1 MASLTGQ
8 KIKDT
13 YQSLLKVGDNGKIT
27 PNFKNISDGSGSTTG
42 LYLKNDGV
50 SVSGSFIVSGSL
62 DVSGSFFI
70 TEIYGNLIGTASYAN
85 TASRAISASLAQTA
99 SLAPNYTTLIGF
111 NAFTSSYKL
120 DSGSFDERT
129 DLLENAMSGSKRLY
143 VSPEG
148 LDTNDGT
155 EPHKP
160 FKTIKA
166 AVDSLGAKS
175 PFNIKRYTIF
185 VGSGDYTEQNPIIVP
200 PGTAIVGDNLR
211 TVRLTAANPTKD
223 YFHVY
228 ESSYFYGLRFLN
240 LKHPAFCFSFPCS
253 IATATISGGQVT
265 GLNLIHSATG
275 YTDGVNQ
282 NIDIVIEEPDAI
294 GTAATA
300 LATISGGVITGFT
313 ITNGGSGYILGEKP
327 LVSIPIPPAVRPFV
341 GTSPYIQNCSSSTG
355 PFDTS
360 GNQISVFTPLPYNTA
375 NVDEQGAGGGIRI
388 DGNLNATST
397 PLRSMVA
404 DSFTQVNQ
412 GGPGHLVIN
421 RGYAQFVSCFTTF
434 CTYGFKTAAGGFANV
449 SNSVIDFG
457 KYGLISKTYY
467 PIAYNTG
474 SSLETK
480 TSTVSGFVIDEN
492 GAGYTG
498 SVAGVTISG
507 GGASVNAT
515 AQANINANGSVDEI
529 VLLTGGSG
537 YTDQPNVTIAAPT
550 GVGGIQAT
558 TVAGKA
564 SITGVSEML
573 ISLVSGSRSVDIS
586 SNMRLNG
593 VNYLITGVAQVSGQ
607 PSQKRIT
614 TYPSPSSIAT
624 GDTVNFYD
632 LSNISTGGLVNEYVG
647 SGVTYNALPQYG
659 GIPIKQREVTQIA
672 PGKVFYVTIDNIG
685 NLAIGSY
692 FAVNQLTGEVT
703 INANSFNLSG
713 LNAIGPFKRNGVPV
727 GVVLQEVSNNTA
739 LINSQGIYGE
749 DTAPTQYAVQQ
760 YVASVS
766 QSIGIGV
773 SNLSSSLSSRITQ
786 NSSSI
791 AILSSSYENFIDVF
805 NTGSFTGSFAGS
817 LTGNFTGSLGNLRGR
832 VQYIPS
838 FASVDTL
845 VTSSMYQIYPQSI
858 AINQE
863 AITTAAPEALYV
875 WQSSTSSF
883 NVISGKGNLNN
894 YLQLNIQNTNQG
906 LTASSD
912 VVATANNGDETTN
925 YIDMGI
931 NGGNFVGPI
940 GAANDAYL
948 YSTGRHLHIGNASN
962 YPVQI
967 FVGGIDTDVNR
978 KAVFSPDGIHEITGS
993 LRITGSLTVSH
1004 GITGSLFGNAS
1015 TATSASRADSSS
1027 ISDNSILFNGKGI
1040 TTFATTGSN
1049 IFRGTQEVTGSIK
1062 TLGST
1067 IQVGDNTLLGNTL
1080 LSGSI
1085 TISGSIPVGS
1095 LASSVNIYGDTS
1107 MTGYLKFNAQP
1118 TNIDTSIS
1126 ASYIFV
1132 SGSTQDL
1139 YFSQN
1144 TKGYNNLTRLRWL
1157 EGNLYTGLLS
1167 GGLITTQSST
1177 VYQITSGSGI
1187 IVSLNASL
1195 STDPYPTVKYLNWPN
1210 LSQSIAP
1217 LSASYDQAF
1226 VGVDNTGNIFQ
1237 QGAPFV
1243 GDQFNTLI
1251 NVGIVLFQNNSTI
1264 NGVKTQP
1271 TVAYGPQQSQNV
1283 FNRAFGALKLSGFTV
1298 AVSGSSTGSVILGSG
1313 TAYAPGANYSVDPNI
1328 SYYSTDAGTNTSKFF
1343 RYYESGSG
1351 VNPFNYQTNGGNGY
1365 PNLDPVYYNNSG
1377 VLATV
1382 GTSNYS
1388 IQRLFWYP
1396 NSTTKAIVAYYGNA
1410 IYGTMAEAIAN
1421 LNIERFVEAP
1431 NTSANAIYLGAYAIR
1446 GGTNTTLQNPA
1457 HFTWIPA
1464 GLFRTVGGS
1473 GGGGSVITQTLAG
1486 LSDVAI
1492 SGPIN
1497 HQLLAYDSTSAK
1509 WTNQSTITATLI
1521 GNASTSTTAVTASY
1535 ALTASYI
1542 SGSGGTGAGFPFS
1555 GSAVITGSLLVS
1567 SSLVVTGSLSVTQG
1581 ITGSLFGTSS
1591 QAVSSSYALSASYAA
1606 NVPLTASYALEAS
1619 SSLFAVTASYSN
1631 YAIIAT
1637 TSSYADTFSI
1647 KETLTSYAKVN
1658 ASIVGSNNLF
1668 TSNTGS
1674 YTAGFLK
1681 YTLFNGA
1688 NARSGEVFAVWNAG
1702 NVQYTDISTFD
1713 IGSTS
1718 QASFAVAIVSSQ
1730 VQFNA
1735 ITTNSGWTIKSA
1747 VTYI

>member
-13 YQSLLKVGDNGKIT
+13 YQSLLKVGDNGKIA

-50 SVSGSFIVSGSL
+50 LVSGSFIVSGSL

-70 TEIYGNLIGTASYAN
+70 TEIYGNLIGTASFA
-85 TASRAISASLAQTA
+85 TSASQAISASLAQTA
-99 SLAPNYTTLIGF
+99 SFAPNYTTLVGF

-120 DSGSFDERT
+120 DSGSFDQRT

-175 PFNIKRYTIF
+175 PFNIKRFTIF

-200 PGTAIVGDNLR
+200 PGAAIVGDNLR

-223 YFHVY
+223 FFHVY
-228 ESSYFYGLRFLN
+228 ESTYFYGLRFLN

-282 NIDIVIEEPDAI
+282 NIDILIEEPDAI

-300 LATISGGVITGFT
+300 VATISGGVITGFT
-313 ITNGGSGYILGEKP
+313 VTSGGSGYVLGEKP
-327 LVSIPIPPAVRPFV
+327 LVSIPIPAAVRPFV
-341 GTSPYIQNCSSSTG
+341 GTSPYIQNCSSITG

-360 GNQISVFTPLPYNTA
+360 GNQISVFTPLPYDTT
-375 NVDEQGAGGGIRI
+375 NVDDQGAGGGIRI
-388 DGNLNATST
+388 DGNLNAVST

-467 PIAYNTG
+467 PVTYNTG

-498 SVAGVTISG
+498 SVANVTITG

-593 VNYLITGVAQVSGQ
+593 VNYLITGVAAVSGQ

-624 GDTVNFYD
+624 GDVVNFYD

-685 NLAIGSY
+685 NLAIGSF

-760 YVASVS
+760 YVAV
-766 QSIGIGV
+766 I
-773 SNLSSSLSSRITQ
+773 
-786 NSSSI
+786 SSSI
-791 AILSSSYENFIDVF
+791 GTNIAQTSASIASNIAATSASLMSLSSSYASLSSSFRSGSYS
-805 NTGSFTGSFAGS
+805 GSFSGFFS
-817 LTGNFTGSLGNLRGR
+817 GSLGNLRGR
-832 VQYIPS
+832 VQYIPA
-838 FASVDTL
+838 FASNDTL

-906 LTASSD
+906 VSASSD
-912 VVATANNGDETTN
+912 VVATANNGDENTN
-925 YIDMGI
+925 YINMGI
-931 NGGNFVGPI
+931 NGGNFVGPV
-940 GAANDAYL
+940 GLFNDAYL
-948 YSTGRHLHIGNASN
+948 FSAGRHLHIGNTAN

-967 FVGGIDTDVNR
+967 FAGGSDTDANR
-978 KAVFSPDGIHEITGS
+978 KASFNPNGAHEITGS
-993 LRITGSLTVSH
+993 LDISDRLIVRN

-1015 TATSASRADSSS
+1015 TAISSSYALSASQAQ
-1027 ISDNSILFNGKGI
+1027 NTILFDGRNRQI
-1040 TTFATTGSN
+1040 FATTGSN
-1049 IFRGTQEVTGSIK
+1049 SFIGSQTITGSVNISGS
-1062 TLGST
+1062 TTQIGNNTLLGTTVLSGSVTISGSLGST
-1067 IQVGDNTLLGNTL
+1067 I
-1080 LSGSI
+1080 
-1085 TISGSIPVGS
+1085 P
-1095 LASSVNIYGDTS
+1095 SVQIYGDIRQ
-1107 MTGYLKFNAQP
+1107 TGYHRFDP
-1118 TNIDTSIS
+1118 VTTNIDNTVS
-1126 ASYIFV
+1126 ASYIYV
-1132 SGSTQDL
+1132 SGSTNDL

-1144 TKGYNNLTRLRWL
+1144 GNGYANTTRLRWL
-1157 EGNLYTGLLS
+1157 EGNLYTGLLN
-1167 GGLITTQSST
+1167 GGVIGSSSST
-1177 VYQITSGSGI
+1177 VYTISSGSGI
-1187 IVSLNASL
+1187 IVDLNASL
-1195 STDPYPTVKYLNWPN
+1195 SDNPYPTVKYINWTG
-1210 LSQSIAP
+1210 LSASIAP
-1217 LSASYDQAF
+1217 QTGSYDQTF
-1226 VGVDNTGNIFQ
+1226 VGIDDTGNIYA
-1237 QGAPFV
+1237 QGTPFV
-1243 GDQFNTLI
+1243 AGQFDTII
-1251 NVGIVLFQNNSTI
+1251 NIGLVLHQNRSTI
-1264 NGVKTQP
+1264 IPVKTQP
-1271 TVAYGPQQSQNV
+1271 GVAYGAVQRNNI
-1283 FNRAFGALKLSGFTV
+1283 FTKAFGPLKLSGFTL
-1298 AVSGSSTGSVILGSG
+1298 AASGSSTGSLIVGSG
-1313 TAYAPGANYSVDPNI
+1313 TAYADGASYTVDPDNPSYVVDNGTSTSKIFRYRQSGSQYVYDTNAGAGYQVIDSLNYS
-1328 SYYSTDAGTNTSKFF
+1328 
-1343 RYYESGSG
+1343 
-1351 VNPFNYQTNGGNGY
+1351 
-1365 PNLDPVYYNNSG
+1365 NNG
-1377 VLATV
+1377 VLTSV
-1382 GTSNYS
+1382 GAGNFS
-1388 IQRLFWYP
+1388 IQRVFWFP
-1396 NSTTKAIVAYYGNA
+1396 NSVAKAIVVYYGNA
-1410 IYGTMAEAIAN
+1410 VYTTLANAIAN
-1421 LNIERFVEAP
+1421 VNIESFVEAP
-1431 NTSANAIYLGAYAIR
+1431 NTAANAVYLGAICISGA
-1446 GGTNTTLQNPA
+1446 NNASLQTPA
-1457 HFTWIPA
+1457 DCTILPS
-1464 GLFRTVGGS
+1464 GLFRSVGGS
-1473 GGGGSVITQTLAG
+1473 GGGGSTITQTLAG

-1492 SGPIN
+1492 SGPVN
-1497 HQLLAYDSTSAK
+1497 HQLLAYDSTAAK

-1521 GNASTSTTAVTASY
+1521 GNASTATTASFATF

-1555 GSAVITGSLLVS
+1555 GSAIITGSLLVS
-1567 SSLVVTGSLSVTQG
+1567 SSLNVLGEQTVTGSLNVSAG
-1581 ITGSLFGTSS
+1581 ITGSLFGTAS
-1591 QAVSSSYALSASYAA
+1591 QAVSSSYALTASYAA
-1606 NVPLTASYALEAS
+1606 NVPQTASYALQAAS
-1619 SSLFAVTASYSN
+1619 SSFAVTSSY
-1631 YAIIAT
+1631 AQVAT
-1637 TSSYADTFSI
+1637 TSSYAVSFQI
-1647 KETLTSYAKVN
+1647 GGALTEYATVN
-1658 ASIVGSNNLF
+1658 TSIVGSNNLF
-1668 TSNTGS
+1668 TKLTGS
-1674 YTAGFLK
+1674 LTSGFYK
-1681 YTLFNGA
+1681 YTVFSGS
-1688 NARSGEVFAVWNAG
+1688 NARAGEVFAVWNGG
-1702 NVQYTDISTFD
+1702 NVEYTDISTND
-1713 IGSTS
+1713 LGTTATVT
-1718 QASFAVAIVSSQ
+1718 ASVVIINSEA
-1730 VQFNA
+1730 QFN
-1735 ITTNSGWTIKSA
+1735 IQTNDSAWRIKST
-1747 VTYI
+1747 VTYL

>member
-42 LYLKNDGV
+42 LYLKSDGV

-99 SLAPNYTTLIGF
+99 SFAPNYTTLIGF
-111 NAFTSSYKL
+111 NAFSSSYSI
-120 DSGSFDERT
+120 DSGSFEQRT
-129 DLLENAMSGSKRLY
+129 ELLENAMSGSKRLY

-148 LDTNDGT
+148 SDSNDGL

-185 VGSGDYTEQNPIIVP
+185 VGSGDYVEQNPIIVP
-200 PGTAIVGDNLR
+200 PGAAIVGDNLR

-223 YFHVY
+223 FFHVY
-228 ESSYFYGLRFLN
+228 ESTYFYGLRFLN

-300 LATISGGVITGFT
+300 TATISGGLITGFT

-327 LVSIPIPPAVRPFV
+327 LVSIPIPASVRPFV
-341 GTSPYIQNCSSSTG
+341 GTSPYIQNCSSITG

-375 NVDEQGAGGGIRI
+375 NVDDQGAGGGIRI
-388 DGNLNATST
+388 DGNLNAVST

-467 PIAYNTG
+467 PVAYNTG

-498 SVAGVTISG
+498 SVAGVTITG

-515 AQANINANGSVDEI
+515 AQANVNANGSIDEI

-593 VNYLITGVAQVSGQ
+593 VNYLITGVAAVSGQ

-614 TYPSPSSIAT
+614 TYPSPSSIT
-624 GDTVNFYD
+624 IGNTVNFYD

-773 SNLSSSLSSRITQ
+773 SNLSSSFSSRITQ

-791 AILSSSYENFIDVF
+791 GILSSSYENFVRVY
-805 NTGSFTGSFAGS
+805 NTGSFTGSFKGS
-817 LTGNFTGSLGNLRGR
+817 VTGSFTGSLSNLKGR
-832 VQYIPS
+832 VQFIPA

-931 NGGNFVGPI
+931 NGGNFVGLI
-940 GAANDAYL
+940 GVANDAYL
-948 YSTGRHLHIGNASN
+948 YSTGRDLHIGNASN

-967 FVGGIDTDVNR
+967 FAGGFNTEANR
-978 KAVFSPDGIHEITGS
+978 KALFSPSGFHEITGS
-993 LRITGSLTVSH
+993 LKITGSLTVSN

-1015 TATSASRADSSS
+1015 TAISSSYALSASQAQ
-1027 ISDNSILFNGKGI
+1027 NTILFDGKDRQ
-1040 TTFATTGSN
+1040 TYATTGSN
-1049 IFRGTQEVTGSIK
+1049 IFKGNEQITGSLNI
-1062 TLGST
+1062 LGST
-1067 IQVGDNTLLGNTL
+1067 FQQGNNTLIGNTI
-1080 LSGSI
+1080 LSGSL
-1085 TISGSIPVGS
+1085 TISGSAPGS
-1095 LASSVNIYGDTS
+1095 ATNINIYGDTS
-1107 MTGYLKFNAQP
+1107 LNGSIKFLP
-1118 TNIDTSIS
+1118 VVENIDTSVS
-1126 ASYIFV
+1126 ASYIYV

-1144 TKGYNNLTRLRWL
+1144 GSGYNNVTRLRWL
-1157 EGNLYTGLLS
+1157 EGNLYTGLLN
-1167 GGLITTQSST
+1167 GGVITSQSST
-1177 VYQITSGSGI
+1177 VYQVSSGSGI
-1187 IVSLNASL
+1187 LVNLNASL
-1195 STDPYPTVKYLNWPN
+1195 SDNPYPTIKYINWGN
-1210 LSQSIAP
+1210 LSSSIAP
-1217 LSASYDQAF
+1217 HSASYDQTF
-1226 VGVDNTGNIFQ
+1226 VGIDDTSNIYH
-1237 QGAPFV
+1237 QGTPFFN
-1243 GDQFNTLI
+1243 GQFDTLI
-1251 NVGIVLFQNNSTI
+1251 NIGLVLHQNRSTI
-1264 NGVKTQP
+1264 NGFKTQP
-1271 TVAYGPQQSQNV
+1271 SVAYGTIQKTNI
-1283 FNRAFGALKLSGFTV
+1283 FTRAFGPLKLSGFTLV
-1298 AVSGSSTGSVILGSG
+1298 ASGSSTGSLVVGSG
-1313 TAYAPGANYSVDPNI
+1313 TAYAEGASYTIDPNNPSYVIDSGTSTSKIYRYRQSGSQWVYDTNAGAGYSVIDSKNYSNNGVI
-1328 SYYSTDAGTNTSKFF
+1328 TSV
-1343 RYYESGSG
+1343 GSG
-1351 VNPFNYQTNGGNGY
+1351 NF
-1365 PNLDPVYYNNSG
+1365 
-1377 VLATV
+1377 
-1382 GTSNYS
+1382 S
-1388 IQRLFWYP
+1388 IQRVFWFP
-1396 NSTTKAIVAYYGNA
+1396 NSAVKAIVVYYGNK
-1410 IYGTMAEAIAN
+1410 IYSTLSDAIAN
-1421 LNIERFVEAP
+1421 INIESFVEAP
-1431 NTSANAIYLGAYAIR
+1431 NTAANAVYLGAICISGAN
-1446 GGTNTTLQNPA
+1446 GASLQVPA
-1457 HFTWIPA
+1457 DATIMPS
-1464 GLFRTVGGS
+1464 GLFRSVGGS
-1473 GGGGSVITQTLAG
+1473 GGGGSTITSTLAG

-1492 SGPIN
+1492 SGPVN
-1497 HQLLAYDSTSAK
+1497 HQLLAYDSTAGK

-1521 GNASTSTTAVTASY
+1521 GNASTSTNAVTASY

-1591 QAVSSSYALSASYAA
+1591 QAVSSSYALTASYAS
-1606 NVPLTASYALEAS
+1606 NVPLTASYALQAAS
-1619 SSLFAVTASYSN
+1619 SSFAVTSSYSQV
-1631 YAIIAT
+1631 AT
-1637 TSSYADTFSI
+1637 TSSYAVSFQVGGA
-1647 KETLTSYAKVN
+1647 LTEYATVN
-1658 ASIVGSNNLF
+1658 TSIVGSNNLF
-1668 TSNTGS
+1668 TKLTGS
-1674 YTAGFLK
+1674 FTSGFYK
-1681 YTLFNGA
+1681 YTVSSGS
-1688 NARSGEVFAVWNAG
+1688 NARAGEVFAVWNRG
-1702 NVQYTDISTFD
+1702 NVQYTDVSTAD
-1713 IGSTS
+1713 IGTTAAVT
-1718 QASFAVAIVSSQ
+1718 ASVVIINSEA
-1730 VQFNA
+1730 QFNMQ
-1735 ITTNSGWTIKSA
+1735 TNNSAWRIKST
-1747 VTYI
+1747 VTYL

>member
-13 YQSLLKVGDNGKIT
+13 YKSLLKLNDNGQISS
-27 PNFKNISDGSGSTTG
+27 NFKNISDGSGSATG
-42 LYLKNDGV
+42 LYLKSDGV
-50 SVSGSFIVSGSL
+50 EVSGSFVVSGSL
-62 DVSGSFFI
+62 EVSGSIFI
-70 TEIYGNLIGTASYAN
+70 TEIYGNLYGTASYAI
-85 TASRAISASLAQTA
+85 TASRAITSSFSQTA
-99 SLAPNYTTLIGF
+99 SFAPNYTTLVGF
-111 NAFTSSYKL
+111 NSFTSSYKA
-120 DSGSFDERT
+120 DSGSFDQRT
-129 DLLENAMSGSKRLY
+129 DLLEAAMSGSKRLY

-148 LDTNDGT
+148 LDSNDGT

-175 PFNIKRYTIF
+175 PYNVKRYTIF
-185 VGSGDYTEQNPIIVP
+185 VGSGDYTEQNPIVVP
-200 PGTAIVGDNLR
+200 PGVAIVGDNLR

-253 IATATISGGQVT
+253 TATATISGGQVT
-265 GLNLIHSATG
+265 GLNLIHSSTG

-282 NIDIVIEEPDAI
+282 NIDILIEEPDAA

-300 LATISGGVITGFT
+300 VATISGGVITSFT
-313 ITNGGSGYILGEKP
+313 ITSGGSGYVLGEKP
-327 LVSIPIPPAVRPFV
+327 LVSIPIAASIRPFV
-341 GTSPYIQNCSSSTG
+341 ATSPYIQNCSSITG

-360 GNQISVFTPLPYNTA
+360 GNQISVLTPLPYDTS

-388 DGNLNATST
+388 DGNLTTTTT

-467 PIAYNTG
+467 PVTYNTG

-480 TSTVSGFVIDEN
+480 TSSVSGFVIDEN

-498 SVAGVTISG
+498 SIAGVTISG
-507 GGASVNAT
+507 GGATVNAT
-515 AQANINANGSVDEI
+515 AQASVNANGSINEI
-529 VLLTGGSG
+529 ILLTSGSG
-537 YTDQPNVTIAAPT
+537 YTDQPNVVIAAPT

-564 SITGVSEML
+564 NITGVSEML

-593 VNYLITGVAQVSGQ
+593 TNYLITGVAAVSGQ

-614 TYPSPSSIAT
+614 TYPSPSSITT
-624 GDTVNFYD
+624 GDVVNFYD

-672 PGKVFYVTIDNIG
+672 PGKVFYATIDNIG
-685 NLAIGSY
+685 NLAIGSF

-749 DTAPTQYAVQQ
+749 DTVPTQYAVQQ
-760 YVASVS
+760 YVSV
-766 QSIGIGV
+766 I
-773 SNLSSSLSSRITQ
+773 SSSLSSRITQ

-791 AILSSSYENFIDVF
+791 STLSASYENFRRVY
-805 NTGSFTGSFAGS
+805 NTGSFTGSFNGNITGS
-817 LTGNFTGSLGNLRGR
+817 FTGSLSNLRGR
-832 VQYIPS
+832 LQYIPA

-875 WQSSTSSF
+875 WQASTSSF

-906 LTASSD
+906 VSASSD

-931 NGGNFVGPI
+931 NGGNFVGSI
-940 GAANDAYL
+940 GLANDAYL
-948 YSTGRHLHIGNASN
+948 YSAGRHLHIGNVSN

-967 FVGGIDTDVNR
+967 FAGGFDTDANR
-978 KAVFSPDGIHEITGS
+978 KAVFNPSGAHEITGS
-993 LRITGSLTVSH
+993 LDISDRLIVRN
-1004 GITGSLFGNAS
+1004 GITGSLSGTASNAIS
-1015 TATSASRADSSS
+1015 SSYALSASQAQ
-1027 ISDNSILFNGKGI
+1027 NTTLFDGRSRQ
-1040 TTFATTGSN
+1040 TFATTGSN
-1049 IFRGTQEVTGSIK
+1049 SFLGTQTITGSLIIS
-1062 TLGST
+1062 GST
-1067 IQVGDNTLLGNTL
+1067 TQIGNNTLLGTTL

-1085 TISGSIPVGS
+1085 TISGSLGSTIP
-1095 LASSVNIYGDTS
+1095 SVQIYGDIRQA
-1107 MTGYLKFNAQP
+1107 GYHRFDP
-1118 TNIDTSIS
+1118 VTTNIDTSIS
-1126 ASYIFV
+1126 ASYIYV
-1132 SGSTQDL
+1132 SGSTNDL

-1144 TKGYNNLTRLRWL
+1144 GSGYNNVTRLRWL
-1157 EGNLYTGLLS
+1157 EGNLYTGLLN
-1167 GGLITTQSST
+1167 GGVIGSASST
-1177 VYQITSGSGI
+1177 VYTVSSGSGI
-1187 IVSLNASL
+1187 VVDLNASL
-1195 STDPYPTVKYLNWPN
+1195 SDNPYPTITYINWNN
-1210 LSQSIAP
+1210 LSASIAP
-1217 LSASYDQAF
+1217 QTGSYDQTF
-1226 VGVDNTGNIFQ
+1226 VGVDNTGNIYA
-1237 QGAPFV
+1237 QGTPFFN
-1243 GDQFNTLI
+1243 GQFDSLI
-1251 NVGIVLFQNNSTI
+1251 NIGLVLHQNRSTI

-1271 TVAYGPQQSQNV
+1271 SLAYGTVQKTNI
-1283 FNRAFGALKLSGFTV
+1283 FTRAFGPLKLSGFTL
-1298 AVSGSSTGSVILGSG
+1298 AASGSSTGSLVVGSG
-1313 TAYAPGANYSVDPNI
+1313 TAYAEGGYYTIDPSNPSYIIDNGTTTSKIFRYRQSGSAYVYDTNAGVGYQAIDSKNYS
-1328 SYYSTDAGTNTSKFF
+1328 
-1343 RYYESGSG
+1343 
-1351 VNPFNYQTNGGNGY
+1351 
-1365 PNLDPVYYNNSG
+1365 NNG
-1377 VLATV
+1377 VLTAV
-1382 GTSNYS
+1382 GAGNFS
-1388 IQRLFWYP
+1388 IQRIFWFP
-1396 NSTTKAIVAYYGNA
+1396 NSVAKAIVVYYGNA
-1410 IYGTMAEAIAN
+1410 TYTTLANAIAN
-1421 LNIERFVEAP
+1421 INIEPFVEAP
-1431 NTSANAIYLGAYAIR
+1431 NTAANAIYLGAICINGA
-1446 GGTNTTLQNPA
+1446 NNASLQVPA
-1457 HFTWIPA
+1457 DATIMPS
-1464 GLFRTVGGS
+1464 GLFRSVGGS
-1473 GGGGSVITQTLAG
+1473 GGGGSTITTTLAG
-1486 LSDVAI
+1486 LSDVSITAPTNQQPFAYNTT
-1492 SGPIN
+1492 SG
-1497 HQLLAYDSTSAK
+1497 K
-1509 WTNQSTITATLI
+1509 WQNQSTITATLI
-1521 GNASTSTTAVTASY
+1521 GNASTATTASY
-1535 ALTASYI
+1535 ALTASFALNGGGG
-1542 SGSGGTGAGFPFS
+1542 GSGAGFPFS

-1567 SSLVVTGSLSVTQG
+1567 SSLIVIGSQTITGSLNVSAG

-1591 QAVSSSYALSASYAA
+1591 QAVSSSYAQNSVSSSYA
-1606 NVPLTASYALEAS
+1606 LTASYALQALNS
-1619 SSLFAVTASYSN
+1619 NNANTASYSD
-1631 YAIIAT
+1631 YTVLAAT
-1637 TSSYADTFSI
+1637 ASYADTFSI
-1647 KETLTSYAKVN
+1647 KETITSYAKVN
-1658 ASIVGSNNLF
+1658 SSIVGSNNLF
-1668 TSNTGS
+1668 TSATGS

-1681 YTLFNGA
+1681 YTLYNGA
-1688 NARSGEVFAVWNAG
+1688 NARSGEIFAVWNAG
-1702 NVQYTDISTFD
+1702 SAQYTDVSTFD
-1713 IGSTS
+1713 IGNTS
-1718 QASFAVAIVSSQ
+1718 QATFSVAIVSSQ
-1730 VQFNA
+1730 VQFNVVTA
-1735 ITTNSGWTIKSA
+1735 NSGWTIKSI

>member
-13 YQSLLKVGDNGKIT
+13 YKSLLKLNDNGQIT
-27 PNFKNISDGSGSTTG
+27 PDFKNISDGSGSSSG

-50 SVSGSFIVSGSL
+50 AVSGSL
-62 DVSGSFFI
+62 VVSGSMVISGSIF
-70 TEIYGNLIGTASYAN
+70 GNLIGTASQ
-85 TASRAISASLAQTA
+85 AIQSQTA
-99 SLAPNYTTLIGF
+99 SFAPNYTTLAGF

-120 DSGSFDERT
+120 DSGSFDQRT

-175 PFNIKRYTIF
+175 PYNIKRYTIF
-185 VGSGDYTEQNPIIVP
+185 VGSGDYTEDNPIIVP

-275 YTDGVNQ
+275 YTNGVNQ
-282 NIDIVIEEPDAI
+282 NIDIIIEEPDAI

-300 LATISGGVITGFT
+300 VATISGGVITGFT
-313 ITNGGSGYILGEKP
+313 ITNGGSGYVLGEKP
-327 LVSIPIPPAVRPFV
+327 LVSIPITPAVRPFV
-341 GTSPYIQNCSSSTG
+341 GTSPYIQNCSSITG
-355 PFDTS
+355 PFNTS
-360 GNQISVFTPLPYNTA
+360 GNQISVFTPLPYDTT

-388 DGNLNATST
+388 DGNLTATST

-467 PIAYNTG
+467 SIAYNTG

-498 SVAGVTISG
+498 SVANVTISG

-515 AQANINANGSVDEI
+515 AQANVNANGSINEI
-529 VLLTGGSG
+529 VLLTPGSG
-537 YTDQPNVTIAAPT
+537 YTDQPNVVIAAPT

-558 TVAGKA
+558 TVASKA
-564 SITGVSEML
+564 NITGVSEML

-607 PSQKRIT
+607 PSQKRVT
-614 TYPSPSSIAT
+614 TYPSPSSITT
-624 GDTVNFYD
+624 GDVVNFYD

-760 YVASVS
+760 YVAV
-766 QSIGIGV
+766 I
-773 SNLSSSLSSRITQ
+773 
-786 NSSSI
+786 SSSI
-791 AILSSSYENFIDVF
+791 GTNIAQTSASIASNIAATSASLVSLSSSYASLSSSFRSGSFSGSFSGFI
-805 NTGSFTGSFAGS
+805 TGSI
-817 LTGNFTGSLGNLRGR
+817 GNLRGR
-832 VQYIPS
+832 LQYIPAFS
-838 FASVDTL
+838 SVDSL

-906 LTASSD
+906 PTASSD

-940 GAANDAYL
+940 GVANDAYL

-967 FVGGIDTDVNR
+967 FAGGFDTDANR
-978 KAVFSPDGIHEITGS
+978 KAVFSPNGVHEITGS

-1027 ISDNSILFNGKGI
+1027 ISDNSILFNGKDI

-1049 IFRGTQEVTGSIK
+1049 IFRGSQIIS
-1062 TLGST
+1062 GST
-1067 IQVGDNTLLGNTL
+1067 
-1080 LSGSI
+1080 
-1085 TISGSIPVGS
+1085 TISGSVI
-1095 LASSVNIYGDTS
+1095 I
-1107 MTGYLKFNAQP
+1107 
-1118 TNIDTSIS
+1118 
-1126 ASYIFV
+1126 
-1132 SGSTQDL
+1132 SGST
-1139 YFSQN
+1139 N
-1144 TKGYNNLTRLRWL
+1144 
-1157 EGNLYTGLLS
+1157 
-1167 GGLITTQSST
+1167 
-1177 VYQITSGSGI
+1177 
-1187 IVSLNASL
+1187 IVN
-1195 STDPYPTVKYLNWPN
+1195 
-1210 LSQSIAP
+1210 
-1217 LSASYDQAF
+1217 
-1226 VGVDNTGNIFQ
+1226 
-1237 QGAPFV
+1237 
-1243 GDQFNTLI
+1243 
-1251 NVGIVLFQNNSTI
+1251 
-1264 NGVKTQP
+1264 
-1271 TVAYGPQQSQNV
+1271 
-1283 FNRAFGALKLSGFTV
+1283 GALI
-1298 AVSGSSTGSVILGSG
+1298 ASS
-1313 TAYAPGANYSVDPNI
+1313 
-1328 SYYSTDAGTNTSKFF
+1328 
-1343 RYYESGSG
+1343 
-1351 VNPFNYQTNGGNGY
+1351 
-1365 PNLDPVYYNNSG
+1365 
-1377 VLATV
+1377 
-1382 GTSNYS
+1382 
-1388 IQRLFWYP
+1388 
-1396 NSTTKAIVAYYGNA
+1396 
-1410 IYGTMAEAIAN
+1410 
-1421 LNIERFVEAP
+1421 
-1431 NTSANAIYLGAYAIR
+1431 
-1446 GGTNTTLQNPA
+1446 
-1457 HFTWIPA
+1457 
-1464 GLFRTVGGS
+1464 
-1473 GGGGSVITQTLAG
+1473 
-1486 LSDVAI
+1486 
-1492 SGPIN
+1492 
-1497 HQLLAYDSTSAK
+1497 
-1509 WTNQSTITATLI
+1509 
-1521 GNASTSTTAVTASY
+1521 
-1535 ALTASYI
+1535 
-1542 SGSGGTGAGFPFS
+1542 
-1555 GSAVITGSLLVS
+1555 
-1567 SSLVVTGSLSVTQG
+1567 G
-1581 ITGSLFGTSS
+1581 ITGSLFGT
-1591 QAVSSSYALSASYAA
+1591 A
-1606 NVPLTASYALEAS
+1606 
-1619 SSLFAVTASYSN
+1619 
-1631 YAIIAT
+1631 
-1637 TSSYADTFSI
+1637 
-1647 KETLTSYAKVN
+1647 
-1658 ASIVGSNNLF
+1658 
-1668 TSNTGS
+1668 
-1674 YTAGFLK
+1674 
-1681 YTLFNGA
+1681 
-1688 NARSGEVFAVWNAG
+1688 
-1702 NVQYTDISTFD
+1702 
-1713 IGSTS
+1713 S
-1718 QASFAVAIVSSQ
+1718 QASNAVLLNSTASSVFATTGSNSFIGSQ
-1730 VQFNA
+1730 R
-1735 ITTNSGWTIKSA
+1735 ITGSVNISGSTTQIGNNTLLGTTLLSGLSR
-1747 VTYI
+1747 IHI

>member
-13 YQSLLKVGDNGKIT
+13 YKSLLKVGDNGQIT
-27 PNFKNISDGSGSTTG
+27 PNFKNISDGTGSATG
-42 LYLKNDGV
+42 LYLKSDGV
-50 SVSGSFIVSGSL
+50 EISGSFIVSGSL

-70 TEIYGNLIGTASYAN
+70 TQIYGNLIGTASYATQAINAN
-85 TASRAISASLAQTA
+85 TASF
-99 SLAPNYTTLIGF
+99 APNYTTLIGF
-111 NAFTSSYKL
+111 NNFTSSYKS
-120 DSGSFDERT
+120 DSGSFDQRT

-148 LDTNDGT
+148 IDTNDGT

-175 PFNIKRYTIF
+175 PYNIKRYTIF
-185 VGSGDYTEQNPIIVP
+185 VGSGDYTEQNPIVVP
-200 PGTAIVGDNLR
+200 PGVAIVGDNLR

-223 YFHVY
+223 YFHIY
-228 ESSYFYGLRFLN
+228 ESSYFYGLRILN
-240 LKHPAFCFSFPCS
+240 LQHPAFCFSFPCS

-282 NIDIVIEEPDAI
+282 DIGILIEEPDGI

-300 LATISGGVITGFT
+300 VATISGGLITSFT
-313 ITNGGSGYILGEKP
+313 ITNGGSGYALGEKP
-327 LVSIPIPPAVRPFV
+327 LVSIPIPTSVRPFI
-341 GTSPYIQNCSSSTG
+341 GTSPYIQNCSSITG
-355 PFDTS
+355 PFDNS
-360 GNQISVFTPLPYNTA
+360 GNLISVFTPLPYDTS
-375 NVDEQGAGGGIRI
+375 NVNEQGAGGGMRI
-388 DGNLNATST
+388 DGNLTTVGS

-467 PIAYNTG
+467 PFTYNTG

-498 SVAGVTISG
+498 SVANVTITG
-507 GGASVNAT
+507 GGAIVNAT
-515 AQANINANGSVDEI
+515 AQANVNANGSIDEI

-593 VNYLITGVAQVSGQ
+593 TNYLITGVAAVSGQ

-624 GDTVNFYD
+624 GDVVQFYD

-760 YVASVS
+760 YVSV
-766 QSIGIGV
+766 V
-773 SNLSSSLSSRITQ
+773 
-786 NSSSI
+786 SSSI
-791 AILSSSYENFIDVF
+791 GTNIAQTSASIASNIAATSASLMSLSSSYASLSSSFRSGSYS
-805 NTGSFTGSFAGS
+805 GSFTGF
-817 LTGNFTGSLGNLRGR
+817 FTGSIGNLKGR
-832 VQYIPS
+832 LQYIPAFS
-838 FASVDTL
+838 SVDSL

-906 LTASSD
+906 PTASSD

-931 NGGNFVGPI
+931 NGENFVGPI
-940 GAANDAYL
+940 GVSNDAYL
-948 YSTGRHLHIGNASN
+948 YSTGRDLHIGNASN

-967 FVGGIDTDVNR
+967 FAGGFDTNLNR
-978 KAVFSPDGIHEITGS
+978 KAVFSPNGVHEITGS
-993 LRITGSLTVSH
+993 LKITGSLTVSH
-1004 GITGSLFGNAS
+1004 GITGSLFGTSSNAV
-1015 TATSASRADSSS
+1015 SASRSVSSS
-1027 ISDNSILFNGKGI
+1027 IADNSILFDGRNRQI
-1040 TTFATTGSN
+1040 FATTGSN
-1049 IFRGTQEVTGSIK
+1049 SFLGTQTVTGSLNIS
-1062 TLGST
+1062 GST
-1067 IQVGDNTLLGNTL
+1067 TQIGNNTLLGTTL
-1080 LSGSI
+1080 LSGSV
-1085 TISGSIPVGS
+1085 TISGSLGSTIP
-1095 LASSVNIYGDTS
+1095 SVQIYGDIRQA
-1107 MTGYLKFNAQP
+1107 GYHRFDAVS
-1118 TNIDTSIS
+1118 TNINTSIS
-1126 ASYIFV
+1126 ASYIYV
-1132 SGSTQDL
+1132 SGSTNDL

-1144 TKGYNNLTRLRWL
+1144 GSGYSNVTRLRWL
-1157 EGNLYTGLLS
+1157 EGNMYTGLLN
-1167 GGLITTQSST
+1167 GGVIGSSSST
-1177 VYQITSGSGI
+1177 VYTVSSGSGI
-1187 IVSLNASL
+1187 IVDLNASL
-1195 STDPYPTVKYLNWPN
+1195 SDNPFPIIKYVNWNN
-1210 LSQSIAP
+1210 LSASIAP
-1217 LSASYDQAF
+1217 QTGSYDQTF
-1226 VGVDNTGNIFQ
+1226 VGIDNTGNIYA
-1237 QGAPFV
+1237 QGTPFFD
-1243 GDQFNTLI
+1243 GQFDTLI
-1251 NVGIVLFQNNSTI
+1251 NIGVVLHQNRSTI
-1264 NGVKTQP
+1264 NAVKTQP
-1271 TVAYGPQQSQNV
+1271 SVAYGAVQRNNI
-1283 FNRAFGALKLSGFTV
+1283 FTRAFGPLKLSGFTL
-1298 AVSGSSTGSVILGSG
+1298 AASGSSTGSLIVGSG
-1313 TAYAPGANYSVDPNI
+1313 TAYADGAYYTVDPDNPSYVIDNGTNISKIYRYRQSGSQYVYNTNAGAGYPIIDSQNYS
-1328 SYYSTDAGTNTSKFF
+1328 
-1343 RYYESGSG
+1343 
-1351 VNPFNYQTNGGNGY
+1351 
-1365 PNLDPVYYNNSG
+1365 NNG
-1377 VLATV
+1377 VLTAV
-1382 GTSNYS
+1382 GAGNFS
-1388 IQRLFWYP
+1388 IQRVFWFP
-1396 NSTTKAIVAYYGNA
+1396 NSNTKAIVVYYGNRT
-1410 IYGTMAEAIAN
+1410 YSTLSDAIAN
-1421 LNIERFVEAP
+1421 INIESFVEAP
-1431 NTSANAIYLGAYAIR
+1431 NTAANAIYLGAICISGA
-1446 GGTNTTLQNPA
+1446 NNASLQVPA
-1457 HFTWIPA
+1457 DATIMPS
-1464 GLFRTVGGS
+1464 GLFRSIGGS
-1473 GGGGSVITQTLAG
+1473 GGGGSTITTTLAG
-1486 LSDVAI
+1486 LSDVSITAP
-1492 SGPIN
+1492 SD
-1497 HQLLAYDSTSAK
+1497 HQPFAYDTTAGK
-1509 WTNQSTITATLI
+1509 WTNQSTITANI
-1521 GNASTSTTAVTASY
+1521 VGNASTATTASY
-1535 ALTASYI
+1535 AMFALTASYI

-1567 SSLVVTGSLSVTQG
+1567 SSLQVTGSLSVTQG
-1581 ITGSLFGTSS
+1581 ITGSLFGTAS
-1591 QAVSSSYALSASYAA
+1591 QAVSSSYALTASYAA
-1606 NVPLTASYALEAS
+1606 NVPQTASYALQAAS
-1619 SSLFAVTASYSN
+1619 SSFAVTSSYTEVAATASYAVSFQVRGALTE
-1631 YAIIAT
+1631 YAT
-1637 TSSYADTFSI
+1637 
-1647 KETLTSYAKVN
+1647 VN
-1658 ASIVGSNNLF
+1658 TSIVGSNNLF
-1668 TSNTGS
+1668 TKQTGS
-1674 YTAGFLK
+1674 FTSGFYK
-1681 YTLFNGA
+1681 YTVHSGS
-1688 NARSGEVFAVWNAG
+1688 NARAGEVFAVWNRG
-1702 NVQYTDISTFD
+1702 NVEYTDISTND
-1713 IGSTS
+1713 LGSTATVT
-1718 QASFAVAIVSSQ
+1718 ASVAIINSEA
-1730 VQFNA
+1730 QFN
-1735 ITTNSGWTIKSA
+1735 IQTNDSA
-1747 VTYI
+1747 WQIRSTVTYL